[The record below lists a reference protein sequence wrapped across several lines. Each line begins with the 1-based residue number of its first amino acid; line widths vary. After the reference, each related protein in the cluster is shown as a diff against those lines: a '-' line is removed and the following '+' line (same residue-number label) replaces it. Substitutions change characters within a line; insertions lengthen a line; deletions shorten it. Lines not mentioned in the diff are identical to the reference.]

1 MNNIFTDEILSDIQ
15 ENTLES
21 EITVLESMLIT
32 MENCEYITEHASDA
46 EAVSGSFKL
55 IMEGFVMEGDDG
67 KNKKADGE
75 GNVIQRFIKKISKLI
90 SGIFKK
96 NPGKTEMNPKE
107 KKKLA
112 KEAKKVKN
120 GGPVNFFKKH
130 KLLGAATIG
139 ATATGIRFAFAKHV
153 ANKADK
159 EGKQQLGSFTECLNT
174 LEVNSESGDISF
186 KFTMDLNKFSTE
198 LDAAKTAFFKK
209 VGEIMK
215 LRADWTSGNASKS
228 LRNRNFETDF
238 RKNYFTSVETAIRD
252 IGKPFRSLYASYNS
266 EGEVCTMTL
275 DEWNAFVEK
284 VSKDCVDVAENMD
297 RLSDWMPSH
306 NDNLTTKQD
315 RLIDDMKK
323 ANPKKEGQDDA
334 AYEAEIKNKVYSTYG
349 VFKQDELKN
358 YSIKDKSALNK
369 LRQDMSD
376 IHNDYI
382 GMNKFFKRIGE
393 MVNALK
399 ANPGETPAGTP
410 DASEND
416 TDDGSQ
422 ADVK

>member
-15 ENTLES
+15 ENALES
-21 EITVLESMLIT
+21 EISVLESMLIT
-32 MENCEYITEHASDA
+32 MENCEYITEHASDV
-46 EAVSGSFKL
+46 EAVSDSFKL

-67 KNKKADGE
+67 KNKNADGE

-96 NPGKTEMNPKE
+96 NPGKAEMSPKE

-112 KEAKKVKN
+112 KEAKKVKD

-139 ATATGIRFAFAKHV
+139 ATATGIRFAFAKHA

-186 KFTMDLNKFSTE
+186 KFTMDLNKFSSE
-198 LDAAKTAFFKK
+198 LDAAKTTFFKK

-215 LRADWTSGNASKS
+215 LRTDWTRGNVSTGTA
-228 LRNRNFETDF
+228 LRRRNFETDF
-238 RKNYFTSVETAIRD
+238 RKKYFADVEAAIRD
-252 IGKPFRSLYASYNS
+252 IGKPFRALYASYNS
-266 EGEVCTMTL
+266 EGEVCTMSI

-306 NDNLTTKQD
+306 NDNLTAKQD
-315 RLIDDMKK
+315 RVIDDMKK

-334 AYEAEIKNKVYSTYG
+334 AYEAEIKNKVYATYG
-349 VFKQDELKN
+349 TFKQDELKN
-358 YSIKDKSALNK
+358 YSIKAKSALNK

-382 GMNKFFKRIGE
+382 GMNKFFKTVGE
-393 MVNALK
+393 MVNAVK
-399 ANPGETPAGTP
+399 AKPVETSTENSA
-410 DASEND
+410 DAESTDAEN
-416 TDDGSQ
+416 
-422 ADVK
+422 K

>member
-90 SGIFKK
+90 GGIFKK
-96 NPGKTEMNPKE
+96 NPGKAELSPKD

-112 KEAKKVKN
+112 GEVKKVKN
-120 GGPVNFFKKH
+120 GGPINFFKRH

-139 ATATGIRFAFAKHV
+139 ATATGIRFAFVKHE
-153 ANKADK
+153 ANKIDK
-159 EGKQQLGSFTECLNT
+159 AGKQQMGSFADCLNEINVT
-174 LEVNSESGDISF
+174 ESDGNISF
-186 KFTMDLNKFSTE
+186 KFTMDLKKFSTE
-198 LDAAKTAFFKK
+198 LDAAKTTFFKK

-215 LRADWTSGNASKS
+215 LRADWTSGNASAT

-275 DEWNAFVEK
+275 DEWNTFVEK

-306 NDNLTTKQD
+306 NDNLTAKQD

-323 ANPKKEGQDDA
+323 ANPKKFGQDDA

-349 VFKQDELKN
+349 VFKQDELKK
-358 YSIKDKSALNK
+358 YSIKDTSALNK

-376 IHNDYI
+376 IHNNYI
-382 GMNKFFKRIGE
+382 GMNKFFKRVGE

-399 ANPGETPAGTP
+399 ANPDKIPTENS
-410 DASEND
+410 DAVE
-416 TDDGSQ
+416 DDAEDES
-422 ADVK
+422 